1 MAQARRPL
9 PDEDDGAGDLL
20 DGQTPE
26 LISPEPPEAPEP
38 PSGTVIKFGGREFTV
53 DPEVAAEFERYSRE
67 NDRKFGDQGR
77 ELGQLRTSVRQMEER
92 MRPKPEADVYDNV
105 DTELFQNPRQTLER
119 LGRELEQRV
128 ISQVTSQNE
137 AREEQRRNWDRFYK
151 ENSDLVDDDR
161 LVRAI
166 GVEMMSERE
175 WRGTDDVRAF
185 LAEAGRRTREELLR
199 ISRKGREA
207 GATTQPLP
215 GGRRPAESGGG
226 GRRTPAQPTEEPSGP
241 EDMLN
246 AIMQSQDRRRAA
258 RRRAVAE

>member
-9 PDEDDGAGDLL
+9 PEEDDGAGDLL

-26 LISPEPPEAPEP
+26 LISPEPPVEPEP
-38 PSGTVIKFGGREFTV
+38 PQGTVIKFGGREFTV

-77 ELGQLRTSVRQMEER
+77 ELGQLRTSIRQMEER
-92 MRPKPEADVYDNV
+92 MRPKPEAEAYDY
-105 DTELFQNPRQTLER
+105 DTQLFQSPRQTLER
-119 LGRELEQRV
+119 FGNELERR
-128 ISQVTSQNE
+128 VTSQLTSQYE
-137 AREEQRRNWDRFYK
+137 AREEQKRNWDRFYK
-151 ENSDLVDDDR
+151 ENSDLVEDDR

-166 GVEMMSERE
+166 GVEMMNERE
-175 WRGTDDVRAF
+175 WQGTDDVRAF

-207 GATTQPLP
+207 DATKQTLP

-246 AIMQSQDRRRAA
+246 VIMQNQRRRREA